1 MKRLTFVGIALGVLA
16 SSAISA
22 PAALTL
28 GAPTR
33 DALSDAKVKLGSSDG
48 RERRA
53 AVGELARVG
62 SAEAW
67 KLVLGAL
74 RDPDSQVADEAQ
86 LHLALVTEPALRALL
101 VGKEGLEAKEPL
113 VRERV
118 VESFGRLAKRP
129 PSEVLAAGLSDRE
142 SVVRRT
148 AAWSIE
154 RLARAGQFRE
164 AWERDLVEMS
174 ALEAALGAQLA
185 REKDVEAF
193 AGLSLARAAL
203 LGEPRRKE
211 LDALAAH
218 KSVSPR
224 AAAAIA
230 ARHAP
235 IADALEVLR
244 KLAADPSAA
253 VRINCAR
260 SLAALADAGAARELV
275 ALLERE
281 SVLRAKW
288 LYVEHLRTLSGL
300 MHRVDARPWRAW
312 ADALAEGAIAAPAKP
327 KDDDGPATSAF
338 AGLPILSERV
348 AFLIDLSGSMW
359 DKRSDGRTRK
369 DVVAAELERAL
380 RSLSPDV
387 RFNVIVYTARPVA
400 WKDKLAPAAPKAI
413 DEALDFFAK
422 RSDRGKGD
430 FWGAFE
436 FALNDA
442 EIDTVIVLT
451 DGAPSGG
458 QRWSM
463 ELMESLFVE
472 RTRLRGVVLEAVLA
486 GASRRLVGHW
496 RTMCGSSGGRV
507 VEFRLD

>member
-1 MKRLTFVGIALGVLA
+1 MTHGAFAA
-16 SSAISA
+16 HPSSVVA
-22 PAALTL
+22 
-28 GAPTR
+28 R
-33 DALSDAKVKLGSSDG
+33 DAFADAKAKLASSDG
-48 RERRA
+48 RTRRA

-74 RDPDSQVADEAQ
+74 RDSDSQVADEAQ
-86 LHLALVTEPALRALL
+86 SQLASVTDPALRELL
-101 VGKEGLEAKEPL
+101 LGKDGLEAKEPL

-118 VESFGRLAKRP
+118 AESFGRLAQRP
-129 PSEVLAAGLSDRE
+129 SSEVLAAGLNDRE
-142 SVVRRT
+142 ASVRRT

-154 RLARAGQFRE
+154 RLARAGRFRE

-174 ALEAALGAQLA
+174 ALEAALSAQLA
-185 REKDVEAF
+185 REKDLDTF
-193 AGLSLARAAL
+193 ATLSLSRAAL
-203 LGEPRRKE
+203 LGEPRRAD

-218 KSVSPR
+218 KSAAPR

-235 IADALEVLR
+235 ASDALEVLR
-244 KLAADPSAA
+244 KLATDPSVS

-260 SLAALADAGAARELV
+260 SLAALKTASAARELV

-281 SVLRAKW
+281 SVLRSKW
-288 LYVEHLRTLSGL
+288 LCVDHLRALSGL
-300 MHRVDARPWRAW
+300 SHRLDPRPWRAW
-312 ADALAEGAIAAPAKP
+312 ADALPDGALAEPAASKA
-327 KDDDGPATSAF
+327 DDAPATSAF

-348 AFLIDLSGSMW
+348 LFLIDLSGSMW
-359 DKRSDGRTRK
+359 DKNSAGRTRK

-380 RSLSPDV
+380 RSLSPQV
-387 RFNVIVYTARPVA
+387 RFNVAVYTARPVA
-400 WKDKLAPAAPKAI
+400 WKDKLAPASPKAI
-413 DEALDFFAK
+413 EEALEFFAK
-422 RSDRGKGD
+422 RSDRGPGD

-442 EIDTVIVLT
+442 ELDTVIVLT

-458 QRWSM
+458 QRWSL
-463 ELMESLFVE
+463 ELMEGLFEE

-486 GASRRLVGHW
+486 GASKRLVGHW